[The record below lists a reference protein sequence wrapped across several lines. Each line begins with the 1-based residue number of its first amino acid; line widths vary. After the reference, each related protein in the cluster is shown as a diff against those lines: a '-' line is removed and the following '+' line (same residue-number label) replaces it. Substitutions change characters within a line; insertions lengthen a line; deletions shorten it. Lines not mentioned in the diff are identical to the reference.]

1 VDVASVVIV
10 GHFVAKV
17 VEQSGG
23 NDGGFPVCVCVWGN
37 LIAATTSAEINVEAP
52 TAETVSPL
60 RWFVTS
66 LCETVGSAIY
76 DIYY

>member
-52 TAETVSPL
+52 TVA
-60 RWFVTS
+60 
-66 LCETVGSAIY
+66 
-76 DIYY
+76 